1 MIKPDPNTS
10 RIKDIFSQTLTNL
23 RKTDELEQLKY
34 VGPLLFQES
43 EVCATNSLLDRLLR
57 RFCVDN
63 HVSEE
68 YFSEKYKMYALCEL
82 GMHPT
87 QASNN
92 RSNLTKAIKAGNI
105 TFKTFINV
113 LTNVLGYEI
122 DMLELLVKDET
133 SGKKQKLTFKEPTS
147 ADKNQVLQYNESS
160 STVCE
165 EVK

>member
-63 HVSEE
+63 HVSE
-68 YFSEKYKMYALCEL
+68 
-82 GMHPT
+82 
-87 QASNN
+87 
-92 RSNLTKAIKAGNI
+92 
-105 TFKTFINV
+105 
-113 LTNVLGYEI
+113 
-122 DMLELLVKDET
+122 
-133 SGKKQKLTFKEPTS
+133 
-147 ADKNQVLQYNESS
+147 
-160 STVCE
+160 
-165 EVK
+165 

>member
-1 MIKPDPNTS
+1 VIRPDPNNS
-10 RIKDIFSQTLTNL
+10 RIRDIFSQTLTSL
-23 RKTDELEQLKY
+23 RKPDELEQLKY
-34 VGPLLFQES
+34 VGPLLFEES
-43 EVCATNSLLDRLLR
+43 EVCATSSALDKLLR

-63 HVSEE
+63 HISEE

-92 RSNLTKAIKAGNI
+92 RSNLTKAIKAGHI

-113 LTNVLGYEI
+113 LTNVLGFEI
-122 DMLELLVKDET
+122 NTLTLILADQD
-133 SGKKQKLTFKEPTS
+133 GHKQKLTFNEQKENS
-147 ADKNQVLQYNESS
+147 DQVLKLNAAS
-160 STVCE
+160 STICE

>member
-1 MIKPDPNTS
+1 MIRPDPNTS
-10 RIKDIFSQTLTNL
+10 RIRDIFSQTLTNL
-23 RKTDELEQLKY
+23 RKPDELEQLKY

-43 EVCATNSLLDRLLR
+43 EVCATNSILDRLLR

-68 YFSEKYKMYALCEL
+68 YFSEKYKVYALCEL

-113 LTNVLGYEI
+113 LTNVLGFEI
-122 DMLELLVKDET
+122 DKLELSIKDLT
-133 SGKKQKLTFKEPTS
+133 GHKQKLTFNEPS
-147 ADKNQVLQYNESS
+147 DSGINPALKPNEAS
-160 STVCE
+160 STICE